1 MKKWILGIG
10 IIILLCF
17 LWSFGVINGA
27 FKVWDNQILEF
38 ITSFLRKDLLIAC
51 FKGMTFLV
59 SAIWFLCF
67 TIITFLFFKNKWIG
81 IMMGINT
88 LLIAGF
94 NLILK
99 DIFAISRPVYALI
112 EEIGYSYPSGHAMAS
127 LAFYGFLIYLIYKLM
142 RKGFKRSF
150 LIIFLLF
157 LILAIGFS
165 RIYLGVHYPSDI
177 IGGYLFSF
185 GYLLVFILGLKKLGL
200 EKLLCGIKKK

>member
-51 FKGMTFLV
+51 FKGMTFLG

-127 LAFYGFLIYLIYKLM
+127 FGFL
-142 RKGFKRSF
+142 
-150 LIIFLLF
+150 
-157 LILAIGFS
+157 
-165 RIYLGVHYPSDI
+165 RIS
-177 IGGYLFSF
+177 YLFD
-185 GYLLVFILGLKKLGL
+185 I
-200 EKLLCGIKKK
+200 

>member
-1 MKKWILGIG
+1 
-10 IIILLCF
+10 
-17 LWSFGVINGA
+17 
-27 FKVWDNQILEF
+27 
-38 ITSFLRKDLLIAC
+38 
-51 FKGMTFLV
+51 
-59 SAIWFLCF
+59 
-67 TIITFLFFKNKWIG
+67 
-81 IMMGINT
+81 MMGINT